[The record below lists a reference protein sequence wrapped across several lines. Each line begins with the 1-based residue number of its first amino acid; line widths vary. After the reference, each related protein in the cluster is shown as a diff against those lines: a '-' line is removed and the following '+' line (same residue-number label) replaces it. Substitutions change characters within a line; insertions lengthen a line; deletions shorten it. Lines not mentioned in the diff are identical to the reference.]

1 MSERIKLLGG
11 LGASVLANAV
21 WVTWPEHESFRL
33 KVLKATS
40 LAEPEKSPL
49 AFVEH
54 YHWGLASLV
63 LARYAGR
70 YSGFFD
76 GFGVGMV
83 AIEASSDK
91 PFGFGK
97 TPWEVRGNLILG
109 GLLSGLL
116 IVSLAK

>member
-11 LGASVLANAV
+11 LGASVLANVV
-21 WVTWPEHESFRL
+21 WVTWPEHEAFRL

-70 YSGFFD
+70 YGGFLD

-91 PFGFGK
+91 PFGVGK
-97 TPWEVRGNLILG
+97 TAWEVRGNLILG
-109 GLLSGLL
+109 SLLSGFL

>member
-1 MSERIKLLGG
+1 MSERIKLIAG
-11 LGASVLANAV
+11 LGASVLANAA
-21 WVTWPEHESFRL
+21 WVSWPQHEAFKL

-70 YSGFFD
+70 YSGFLD

-91 PFGFGK
+91 PFGYGK
-97 TPWEVRGNLILG
+97 TAWEVRGNLALG
-109 GLLSGLL
+109 SLLSGLL
-116 IVSLAK
+116 ILSLAK